1 MGSGE
6 SGDVQAKALANNQW
20 IKYQED
26 KSNSKVS
33 EVEPFSQDQF
43 EYLEDLFSF
52 LDKKNIRSLELRDMD
67 EIDYLKEHHLYP
79 RIRELMEE

>member
-6 SGDVQAKALANNQW
+6 SGNAQTKALANNQW

-26 KSNSKVS
+26 SSNNKMSK
-33 EVEPFSQDQF
+33 VEPFSQNQF

-67 EIDYLKEHHLYP
+67 ENDYLK
-79 RIRELMEE
+79 